1 MAHCFQGPLSSAQG
15 KKKKNPLLLGVLAPT
30 TLNLQFSEMAEQMYI
45 FQSRE
50 IEAKLGKKKK
60 SKTTKKQNK
69 QRKNFEEVNIALML

>member
-50 IEAKLGKKKK
+50 TEIKLEKKKAK
-60 SKTTKKQNK
+60 PQKNKTNKEKTLKK
-69 QRKNFEEVNIALML
+69 

>member
-45 FQSRE
+45 FLEQGDRSQ
-50 IEAKLGKKKK
+50 IGKKK

>member
-15 KKKKNPLLLGVLAPT
+15 KKKNPLLLGVLAPT

-50 IEAKLGKKKK
+50 IEAKLEKKKAK
-60 SKTTKKQNK
+60 PQKNKTNKEKTLKK
-69 QRKNFEEVNIALML
+69 

>member
-50 IEAKLGKKKK
+50 IEAKLEKKKK
-60 SKTTKKQNK
+60 AKPQKNKTNKEKTLKK
-69 QRKNFEEVNIALML
+69 